1 MSLNE
6 LIDFV
11 GNLPLFEA
19 EILLAGVPDPAAV
32 RVQLSRWVKA
42 GKLIQLRRGLYALSE
57 RYRKTEIY
65 EPYLASTLV
74 KPSYLS
80 LEKAL
85 EYHSLIPEAVPTFT
99 SVTTERPGR
108 FTTSMGVFDYRH
120 IQTSLFWGYQPIS
133 VNKQTAFMAFPEKA
147 ILDLFYIRK
156 PKVSSDYL
164 EEMRFQNLSQLRLK
178 KLLEYAARFKKKGIL
193 RDAKLM
199 EQYSR
204 SHKTVR
210 KLL

>member
-1 MSLNE
+1 MYLNE
-6 LIDFV
+6 LIDHV
-11 GNLPLFEA
+11 GNLPLFES

-65 EPYLASTLV
+65 EPYLASMLA

-85 EYHSLIPEAVPTFT
+85 EYHDMIPEAVPAFT

-108 FTTSMGVFDYRH
+108 FTTSLGVFDYRH
-120 IQTSLFWGYQPIS
+120 IQRPLFWGYEPLNI
-133 VNKQTAFMAFPEKA
+133 NRQTAFMASPEKA
-147 ILDLFYIRK
+147 ILDLFYIRT
-156 PKVSSDYL
+156 PKVSFDYL
-164 EEMRFQNLSQLRLK
+164 EEMRFQNLDRLRLK

-199 EQYSR
+199 EKYIR
-204 SHKTVR
+204 SHKAVR
-210 KLL
+210 KSL